1 MFVMVG
7 NIKQIHLFCS
17 SYFSYSEKLFLVY
30 ALQPV
35 SHPFSRQVM
44 SLSTVVD
51 FSFFPANHTFI
62 LRILIS

>member
-1 MFVMVG
+1 MFVVVG
-7 NIKQIHLFCS
+7 NIKQIHLFHS
-17 SYFSYSEKLFLVY
+17 SYFSYSDKLFKVY

-44 SLSTVVD
+44 LLSTMVV
-51 FSFFPANHTFI
+51 FSFFLANLTFI